1 MPNTNV
7 KKDNIGEMQEVPIC
21 EEESKSKEKKER
33 ECVFHC
39 PVMNKETLNRCP

>member
-1 MPNTNV
+1 M

-33 ECVFHC
+33 EGVFHC